1 MTPLVL
7 KGFLK
12 LGSTALGVVDVSDSI
27 LALRLSAD
35 SAEVEVPATLGTP
48 IGARKGGTKWH
59 IEIGYLSTDEA
70 DGVTQLFYDAT
81 IDPDGILFFEGAVT
95 DDPISAD
102 NGLWTGSFI
111 CTGFELGG
119 DAEALS
125 TGSRTYTMTG
135 APSRAVST

>member
-7 KGFLK
+7 KGYLK
-12 LGSTALGVVDVSDSI
+12 LGATELGVADVSDSI
-27 LALRLSAD
+27 LALRISAD
-35 SAEVEVPATLGTP
+35 SDTIEVPATLGTP
-48 IGARKGGTKWH
+48 KGARKGGTRWS

-102 NGLWTGSFI
+102 NALWSGSFI
-111 CTGFELGG
+111 CSGFELGG

-135 APSRAVST
+135 APNRAVST